1 MSCLDFLFP
10 PRLGAAEITV
20 LDGSDTGRV
29 VPVTFAVKTL
39 KLEKR
44 NDFDEVPVPG
54 LDGQP
59 LVFVRSRPRTMSMV
73 LHFDGRDTNTDVVE
87 PMSQVSRLMK
97 VDRQTHA
104 PPVVRFNWDRLE
116 LTCVLESLKQDFTS
130 LFPDGRPSRGRMH
143 VRFRERKSL
152 QDLQDDL
159 NRE

>member
-1 MSCLDFLFP
+1 MGCLEFLLP
-10 PRLGAAEITV
+10 VRLGAAEIHV
-20 LDGSDTGRV
+20 LDGTDAGRV
-29 VPVTFAVKTL
+29 VHVTCAVKTL

-59 LVFVRSRPRTMSMV
+59 LLFVRSRPRTLSMV
-73 LHFDGRDTNTDVVE
+73 LHFDGRDTNTDVFE

-97 VDRQTHA
+97 VDPQTHA
-104 PPVVRFNWDRLE
+104 PPVVRFNWEGLE
-116 LTCVLESLKQDFTS
+116 LKCVLESLKQDFIS

-143 VRFRERKSL
+143 VRFKERKSL